1 MKDQQKAAG
10 LLPICVRGDQS
21 PTILVLQASNH
32 LQWSPP
38 KGYVDKDESLMAAA
52 IREFEEETGSKAS
65 DVIQFVPHTEYSTS
79 YKAWG
84 GDKVVHWFVVFCT
97 EEFNVRLSSE
107 HRGYKWVSLA
117 DYRKLQ
123 PQYQNLHDICQRAVD
138 DVRHYIATTVA
149 PLFV

>member
-1 MKDQQKAAG
+1 MDNQQRAAG
-10 LLPICVRGDQS
+10 LLPICIRGEQP

-38 KGYVDKDESLMAAA
+38 KGYVDKEEGLMEAA

-65 DVIQFVPHTEYSTS
+65 DVIQFVPHREYRTS

-97 EEFNVRLSSE
+97 EEFKVRLSPE
-107 HRGYKWVSLA
+107 HRGYQWVSLA
-117 DYRKLQ
+117 GYRQLQ
-123 PQYQNLHDICQRAVD
+123 PGYRNLHDICQRALD
-138 DVRHYIATTVA
+138 DVKHYTANH
-149 PLFV
+149 